1 MTTTFRAMNAHD
13 IEPCY
18 AMTQQ
23 LKWPH
28 RREDWQQAMT
38 FGEGVV
44 IEEQGRLLGSAI
56 LWRWGERAATIG
68 LVIVDSQQQGRGLGK
83 QLMLTLLE
91 KVPDYNVRLH
101 ATEMG
106 KGLYEKLGF
115 VTTGQIF
122 QHQTRALEAVP
133 PVAIPTGLTLRRA
146 QAQDAAILT
155 ALDQQA
161 HGMLR
166 PRLIDHLINQHQT
179 VLLEDAQGDV
189 RGFAS
194 LRRFGHGWAIGPAIA
209 QDFPTAQALV
219 ASLMQGLRGEFVRI
233 DTDAALP
240 LAPWLAT
247 LGLAQVD
254 NPTTMVRGTPW
265 TPPAG
270 AMQVF
275 GLMTQAMA

>member
-1 MTTTFRAMNAHD
+1 MTPIFRAMKAHD
-13 IEPCY
+13 IESCY

-23 LKWPH
+23 LNWPH
-28 RREDWQQAMT
+28 RREDWQQALAL
-38 FGEGVV
+38 GEGVV
-44 IEEQGRLLGSAI
+44 IEEQGKLLGSAV

-68 LVIVDSQQQGRGLGK
+68 LVIVNNQQQGRGLGK

-115 VTTGQIF
+115 VTTGEIL
-122 QHQTRALEAVP
+122 QHQTRALAAVP
-133 PVAIPTGLTLRRA
+133 PVVMPAGVTLRRA
-146 QAQDAAILT
+146 QAQDVPTLT

-166 PRLIDHLINQHQT
+166 SPLIAHIVSEHQT
-179 VLLEDAQGDV
+179 VLLEDTRGTLH
-189 RGFAS
+189 GFAS
-194 LRRFGHGWAIGPAIA
+194 LRRFGHGWAIGPVIA
-209 QDFPTAQALV
+209 QDFPAAQALV

-240 LAPWLAT
+240 LAGWLAT

-265 TPPAG
+265 TVPAG
-270 AMQVF
+270 GMQAF